1 MRAKGGLVRAT
12 WETVSEIYLPAPREL
27 AALASDWVAEDLK
40 APMPGAA
47 AQIEQTWRNPT
58 PTGRCLA

>member
-1 MRAKGGLVRAT
+1 M
-12 WETVSEIYLPAPREL
+12 SEIYLPAPREL